1 MAIKIEILFP
11 EFCNLFGDMSNMLY
25 LQRCLPQGEFVKTP
39 FSEEPLFLR
48 ERPSLVYL
56 GPMTERTQEK
66 VIEKLRPYKE
76 RLWQLIEEGVCFL
89 FTGNALE
96 VLGEYIETEEG
107 KRLPALALFQ
117 LHAKRDMMHRH
128 NSTFLGR
135 LGQEEVM
142 GFKSQFTMA
151 FAPPDYHPFLEVVKG
166 VGLHEKCKTEGI
178 RYKNFVGTYLLGP
191 VLILNPCL
199 TKLLLTQ
206 MGLPQAELAFA
217 SEIESAYRQRLKDF
231 HAKT

>member
-1 MAIKIEILFP
+1 MAMKIEILFP
-11 EFCNLFGDMSNMLY
+11 EFCNLFGDMSNMSY
-25 LQRCLPQGEFVKTP
+25 LRQCLSQAEFVETS
-39 FSEEPLFLR
+39 FSSQPLFVQ
-48 ERPSLVYL
+48 ERPSLIYL

-66 VIEKLRPYKE
+66 VIAKLFPYKE
-76 RLWQLIEEGVCFL
+76 RLWQLIEEGVSFL

-96 VLGEYIETEEG
+96 VLGEYIETEDG
-107 KRLPALALFQ
+107 SRIPALNLFQ

-151 FAPPDYHPFLEVVKG
+151 FAPPGYHPFLEVIKG
-166 VGLHEKCKTEGI
+166 VGLHEKCETEGI
-178 RYKNFVGTYLLGP
+178 HYKNFVGTYLLGP

-199 TKLLLTQ
+199 VKLLLAQ
-206 MGLPQAELAFA
+206 MGFPEAELAFA
-217 SEIESAYRQRLKDF
+217 PEMESAYQQRLKDF